1 MNNQIAAYNLLKT
14 MSFEEVVLMIMK
26 NNNLDV
32 TPDVNIEKDTYYTAK
47 QLINLY
53 PNIFSKYKLAKYIKE
68 DNLPFFKDGKERI
81 FLKSN
86 IEKWLENKNNQ
97 AMFRSI

>member
-26 NNNLDV
+26 NNNLDINS
-32 TPDVNIEKDTYYTAK
+32 DVNNEKDTYYTAK
-47 QLINLY
+47 ELISLY

-68 DNLPFFKDGKERI
+68 DNLPVIKDGKERF

-97 AMFRSI
+97 AIFRSI